1 MSSKEITATRFDCDG
16 CGSHTCVDNGDK
28 PQGFH
33 GTGLQQVLE
42 ASGAPRGSLYFH
54 FPAGKQQLT
63 EEAVRYEAASIG
75 RRLRRMLDEKP
86 SAAEAV
92 ALMFDSYAEWL
103 ERTEFSEGCPVAAV
117 ALDLTPGWESVRD
130 ACRQAFEEWT
140 ELLAEC
146 FGRDRAELVLASL
159 EGALVL
165 ARGGRTAQPMRRI
178 GRQLAGYFA

>member
-1 MSSKEITATRFDCDG
+1 MIKSTARLFRRR
-16 CGSHTCVDNGDK
+16 
-28 PQGFH
+28 GFH
-33 GTGLQQVLE
+33 GTGLQEVL
-42 ASGAPRGSLYFH
+42 ADSGAPRGSLYFH

-63 EEAVRYEAASIG
+63 EEAVRYEAAGIA

-86 SAAEAV
+86 LPADAV
-92 ALMFDSYAEWL
+92 GLMFDSYAEWL
-103 ERTEFSEGCPVAAV
+103 ERTEFAEGCPVAAV
-117 ALDLTPGWESVRD
+117 ALDLTPGWEGVRA

-165 ARGGRTAQPMRRI
+165 ARGGGTAEPMRRI
-178 GRQLAGYFA
+178 GRQLAEFFG